1 MSEHLFD
8 DIELFLKNAREDR
21 AGLEFLQRLG
31 RDGALR
37 FIEETEAAYHR
48 AVDGLELAGEE
59 VARITALAHAIAR
72 ACGVETSES
81 KEAMSKL
88 VEVGWLMAR
97 WFREDSERGGD
108 GQSATG
114 NGDGAPET

>member
-1 MSEHLFD
+1 MSEPLFQ
-8 DIELFLKNAREDR
+8 DIDLYLKNAREDR
-21 AGLEFLQRLG
+21 AGLEFLQGLG
-31 RDGALR
+31 REGSLA

-48 AVDGLELAGEE
+48 AVDGMELTGEE
-59 VARITALAHAIAR
+59 VARITALAHTIAR

-97 WFREDSERGGD
+97 WYEQERTAN
-108 GQSATG
+108 S
-114 NGDGAPET
+114 

>member
-1 MSEHLFD
+1 MDEHQEDGLFN
-8 DIELFLKNAREDR
+8 DIDLYLKNAREDR
-21 AGLEFLQRLG
+21 AGLEFLQSLG
-31 RDGALR
+31 REGSLR

-48 AVDGLELAGEE
+48 AIDGMELSGEE

-72 ACGVETSES
+72 ACGVDAPEG

-97 WFREDSERGGD
+97 WFEQRR
-108 GQSATG
+108 
-114 NGDGAPET
+114 DGASSE

>member
-1 MSEHLFD
+1 MADNLFN
-8 DIELFLKNAREDR
+8 DIDLHLKNAREDR

-31 RDGALR
+31 RDRALA

-48 AVDGLELAGEE
+48 AIDGLELTGEE

-72 ACGVETSES
+72 ACGVDTAES

-97 WFREDSERGGD
+97 WFSE
-108 GQSATG
+108 QT
-114 NGDGAPET
+114 